1 MGNVA
6 RKQNVRPGTLGRH
19 PQHGEALHERRHVV
33 HVRHALGKCRPSVID
48 RVDATNVAARLAQH
62 LRPLAL
68 VLSPLVPM
76 GPAKPL
82 QQQVDGGNV
91 RHKQVKVDVQGLLQ
105 NLSAHNNAHA
115 GAPSVPN
122 TRGRTKLAAQH
133 LLRTHSVKVDKP
145 RVVQRHSVFA
155 KYLGKGALRLLS
167 TPHGVADHASAS
179 AVAQPIPQQ
188 LDQGVHGVVN
198 QLQRDG
204 HASAGCLRT
213 HAQGFG
219 AVRIGDLGIPNV
231 RNTCLRRRRRS

>member
-145 RVVQRHSVFA
+145 RVVQRYNVFA
-155 KYLGKGALRLLS
+155 KYLGKGTLRLLRA
-167 TPHGVADHASAS
+167 PHGVANHSRAPT
-179 AVAQPIPQQ
+179 VAQTIPQQ

-198 QLQRDG
+198 QL
-204 HASAGCLRT
+204 
-213 HAQGFG
+213 
-219 AVRIGDLGIPNV
+219 
-231 RNTCLRRRRRS
+231 